1 MQVYFDKMAAF
12 GFKSFPNQER
22 FFLPCYQQALAKA
35 SYITLHTSSGM
46 IKTIGDVS
54 Q

>member
-22 FFLPCYQQALAKA
+22 FFFALLPTGFGKSIIHHSTYVIW
-35 SYITLHTSSGM
+35 Y
-46 IKTIGDVS
+46 D
-54 Q
+54 